1 MHTVV
6 ISTCANRKEAEKI
19 ARDIVER
26 RLAAC
31 VNILPVRSYYR
42 WNGEMRVDRE
52 YLIIVKTRSELFTK
66 LKSRILALHSYHLP
80 EILSLKVEDGYQKY
94 LDWIDNEVHE

>member
-31 VNILPVRSYYR
+31 VNILPVRSCYR
-42 WNGEMRVDRE
+42 WNGKMRVDRE

-66 LKSRILALHSYHLP
+66 LKSRILTLHSYHLP
-80 EILSLKVEDGYQKY
+80 EILSLRVEDGYKKY
-94 LDWIDNEVHE
+94 LDWIDDEVRE

>member
-31 VNILPVRSYYR
+31 VNILPVRSCYR
-42 WNGEMRVDRE
+42 WNGKIRADRE
-52 YLIIVKTRSELFTK
+52 YLIIAKTRSALFTK

-80 EILSLKVEDGYQKY
+80 EIVCLRVEGGYKKY
-94 LDWIDNEVHE
+94 LDWIDSEVCV

>member
-6 ISTCANRKEAEKI
+6 LSTCANRKEAEKI
-19 ARDIVER
+19 ARDVVER

-42 WNGEMRVDRE
+42 WKGKIKVDRE
-52 YLIIVKTRSELFTK
+52 YLIIAKTRSELFTK

-80 EILSLKVEDGYQKY
+80 EIVSLRVEGGYKKY
-94 LDWIDNEVHE
+94 LDWIDDEVRK

>member
-42 WNGEMRVDRE
+42 WNGGMRVDRE

-80 EILSLKVEDGYQKY
+80 EILSLKVEDGYKKY

>member
-1 MHTVV
+1 MYTVV
-6 ISTCANRKEAEKI
+6 ISTCANRKEAVKI

-31 VNILPVRSYYR
+31 VNILPVRSCYR
-42 WNGEMRVDRE
+42 WNGEIKVDRE
-52 YLIIVKTRSELFTK
+52 YLIIAKTRSELFTK

-80 EILSLKVEDGYQKY
+80 EIISLRVEDGYKKY
-94 LDWIDNEVHE
+94 LDWIGDEVRA